1 MNCHCMQRLD
11 GRIKDLASQL
21 DAARAEQADLKA
33 AAEASRATARQY
45 QQLTKAEKNR
55 QADMAGALPALQ
67 PCRTLKLCMR
77 SDVYADRSMRREA
90 CAGDITVSVTQLRH
104 VDSNHSVIADARS

>member
-1 MNCHCMQRLD
+1 MCVCSESVHLMKRRCMQRLD
-11 GRIKDLASQL
+11 ARIMDLASQL

-67 PCRTLKLCMR
+67 PCGTLVM
-77 SDVYADRSMRREA
+77 
-90 CAGDITVSVTQLRH
+90 
-104 VDSNHSVIADARS
+104 